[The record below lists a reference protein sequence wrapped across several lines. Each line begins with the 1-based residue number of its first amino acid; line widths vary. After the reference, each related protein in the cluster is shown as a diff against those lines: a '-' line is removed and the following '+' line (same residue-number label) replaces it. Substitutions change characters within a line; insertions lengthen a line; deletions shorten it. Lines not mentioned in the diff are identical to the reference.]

1 VAIQSLHIIN
11 GDEYEKIVREVQS
24 MRPLFSRL
32 TLGVP
37 LLSSHEDYAQ
47 LMLALQQ
54 QMPTLEKMKKW
65 CLWATAP
72 AITPLPPMPVST
84 I

>member
-1 VAIQSLHIIN
+1 
-11 GDEYEKIVREVQS
+11 

-54 QMPTLEKMKKW
+54 QMPSLGEKEKW
-65 CLWATAP
+65 CLWGTEP
-72 AITPLPPMPVST
+72 AIMPLPLMPVS
-84 I
+84 II